1 MERLLY
7 PKIQKWTAA
16 DFATAMETAIVSK
29 ANNRIL
35 RMAGSKIMF
44 NGFWRDGDKQNVC
57 AWLDSATWHDAKT
70 GEGGGCRDFAKVAF
84 NMELKDFMNLYG
96 PAQMGTPI
104 SIKEAFEAPSKPN
117 DSDLSTVWKSL
128 IGRDEHR
135 IDHANEWLEKKR
147 GFKNPRSNVGSG
159 FTNLYEADLDLFNV
173 THHRF
178 LRHRLSLGAQLIV
191 PIRGVSSDKVLN
203 LFFRSI
209 NNDSKEQKSRLLPNS
224 GGWGGDDDVP
234 RAFGFP
240 HLIREFP
247 RVILCEG
254 MADYFAVE
262 CLLGQSSNSLAIGVP
277 SASTLPKWAQLLSQI
292 KFIGHVILLYQLDVN
307 SNGNISSQAVGQAKA
322 SEALKILL
330 ANKRHAT
337 LFDWAAFLTEIK
349 PKNQIPRDIADMFLV
364 SENLDLLS
372 SAFLKILHR
381 TK

>member
-1 MERLLY
+1 M
-7 PKIQKWTAA
+7 KTATWKVG
-16 DFATAMETAIVSK
+16 DLSK
-29 ANNRIL
+29 AMANAIFQNAHDRYLKQDGDIL
-35 RMAGSKIMF
+35 KF
-44 NGFWRDGDKQNVC
+44 NGFWRNGDKQNVC
-57 AWLDSATWHDAKT
+57 AWLNKATWHDAKT

-84 NMELKDFMNLYG
+84 NMELNEFMNLYG
-96 PAQMGTPI
+96 PTQMGTPI
-104 SIKEAFEAPSKPN
+104 SIKEAFETPSKPN
-117 DSDLSTVWKSL
+117 DLDLNTVWKSL
-128 IGRDEHR
+128 IDRDEYR
-135 IDHANEWLEKKR
+135 VDHANEWLEKKR

-159 FTNLYEADLDLFNV
+159 FANLYEADLDLFNF
-173 THHRF
+173 THYRF
-178 LRHRLSLGAQLIV
+178 LKHRLSLGEQLIA

-224 GGWGGDDDVP
+224 GGWGGDEDVP

-247 RVILCEG
+247 RIILCEG

-277 SASTLPKWAQLLSQI
+277 SASALPKWAQLLSQI
-292 KFIGHVILLYQLDVN
+292 KFLGHVILLYQLDVDP
-307 SNGNISSQAVGQAKA
+307 NGKISSQAVGQAKA
-322 SEALKILL
+322 AEALKILL
-330 ANKRHAT
+330 NNKRHAT

-349 PKNQIPRDIADMFLV
+349 PKTQILV
-364 SENLDLLS
+364 IENLELLA

>member
-1 MERLLY
+1 M
-7 PKIQKWTAA
+7 KTATWKVG
-16 DFATAMETAIVSK
+16 DLSK
-29 ANNRIL
+29 AMANAIFQNAHDRYLKQDGDIL
-35 RMAGSKIMF
+35 KF
-44 NGFWRDGDKQNVC
+44 NGFWRNGDKQNVC
-57 AWLDSATWHDAKT
+57 AWLNKATWHDAKT

-84 NMELKDFMNLYG
+84 NMELNEFMNLYG
-96 PAQMGTPI
+96 PTQMGTPI
-104 SIKEAFEAPSKPN
+104 SIKEAFETPSKPN
-117 DSDLSTVWKSL
+117 DLDLNTVWKSL
-128 IGRDEHR
+128 IDRDEYR
-135 IDHANEWLEKKR
+135 VDHANEWLEKKR

-159 FTNLYEADLDLFNV
+159 FANLYEADLDLFNF
-173 THHRF
+173 THYRF
-178 LRHRLSLGAQLIV
+178 LKHRLSLGEQLIA

-224 GGWGGDDDVP
+224 GGWGGDEDVP

-247 RVILCEG
+247 RIILCEG

-277 SASTLPKWAQLLSQI
+277 SASALPKWAQLLSQI
-292 KFIGHVILLYQLDVN
+292 KFLGHVILLYQLDVDP
-307 SNGNISSQAVGQAKA
+307 NGKISSQAVGQAKA
-322 SEALKILL
+322 AEALKILL
-330 ANKRHAT
+330 NNKRHAT

-349 PKNQIPRDIADMFLV
+349 PKTQIPRDIADMFLV
-364 SENLDLLS
+364 SENLELLA